1 MCDLMQMKR
10 AAARSLGGF
19 LPNGF
24 RLTSRHTYKVV
35 LRACFAAKKERGS
48 FHRVH
53 ETIIH
58 GAAIVIVVFHVT
70 VVGNG
75 QW

>member
-1 MCDLMQMKR
+1 M
-10 AAARSLGGF
+10 F

-24 RLTSRHTYKVV
+24 RLTYRHTYKVV

-58 GAAIVIVVFHVT
+58 GAAIVIVIVIVVFHVT

-75 QW
+75 HW